1 MLPTVHA
8 AQGQF
13 HLFVIGNPLTNT
25 ASAVLAGIRLVSSCQ
40 TMEETSRAA
49 AWIRAP
55 GASSALQPCGLMQA
69 LPMQRAVKPGK
80 C

>member
-49 AWIRAP
+49 ARIRAP
-55 GASSALQPCGLMQA
+55 GASSTLQPCGQA